1 MQCSKPCRGS
11 GRRKRNSHESAKRP
25 LHHRGGPCFFENLL
39 VEIFL
44 FYSILPIFHRQQGS
58 IGMGIIEIAAI
69 VAAIA
74 LVALACF
81 AIPVLIALKNTM
93 IELKQL
99 TGQTESVLKIA
110 VQDLHETLSQVR
122 FLTIEASERLEEVKP
137 FTQAVSETGRHIRS
151 INTVLGAVT
160 GVIAASSLWV
170 T

>member
-1 MQCSKPCRGS
+1 
-11 GRRKRNSHESAKRP
+11 
-25 LHHRGGPCFFENLL
+25 
-39 VEIFL
+39 
-44 FYSILPIFHRQQGS
+44 
-58 IGMGIIEIAAI
+58 MGIIEIAAI

-170 T
+170 TGAKGAGKFVLDRFTKKGGNRNGR